1 MNKKLLQK
9 LFGVLLIILLISF
22 LVIYFTIDLNN
33 IKKLDRFKW
42 EYLCLALAS
51 LLIGLILDGT
61 RLVHLVNV
69 TDEKISPLEAMQVVF
84 SNYFLALL
92 TPGATG
98 GAIAQVMFLKKAG
111 VPVGKA
117 TVVVL
122 VRTILSI
129 LFLLSAIPFV
139 LHYDNSLIPWLSKKM
154 LYIFSSTFVLGALI
168 TIMLMRTKYPEYFL
182 VFITKNMQRNIKRK
196 VYFFYKEIKT
206 ATFLFFSKPLCI
218 FRVYLESGLSLL
230 FIYAVVPILF
240 YGLDASINMFV
251 TMGRMIILNLL
262 LYFAPTPGGAG
273 IAEGG
278 FVMLFKPLLPIG
290 TVGILAIVWRIL
302 VEYLPFAI
310 GAYFS
315 IKTFGADIVARISK
329 KAMKIKT
336 KGVSDI

>member
-1 MNKKLLQK
+1 
-9 LFGVLLIILLISF
+9 
-22 LVIYFTIDLNN
+22 
-33 IKKLDRFKW
+33 
-42 EYLCLALAS
+42 
-51 LLIGLILDGT
+51 
-61 RLVHLVNV
+61 
-69 TDEKISPLEAMQVVF
+69 MQVVF

-129 LFLLSAIPFV
+129 LFLITTIPFV
-139 LHYDNSLIPWLSKKM
+139 LHYDNSLIPSLSKNTIY
-154 LYIFSSTFVLGALI
+154 LFSSTLVILAIISVL
-168 TIMLMRTKYPEYFL
+168 LMRTKYPEYFL
-182 VFITKNMQRNIKRK
+182 VFFTKSLNRSLKRK
-196 VYFFYKEIKT
+196 IYFFYKEIKT
-206 ATFLFFSKPLCI
+206 ATFLFFNKPLCI

-240 YGLDASINMFV
+240 YGLDETINMFV

-290 TVGILAIVWRIL
+290 TVGILAIVWRIM
-302 VEYLPFAI
+302 VEYLPFII

-315 IKTFGADIVARISK
+315 IKTFGPDIVARISK
-329 KAMKIKT
+329 KAIKIKN

>member
-9 LFGVLLIILLISF
+9 LAFILAVIFLISF
-22 LVIYFTIDLNN
+22 FVIYLTIDLDN
-33 IKKLDRFKW
+33 IKKINIFKW
-42 EYLCLALAS
+42 EYLLFALGS
-51 LLIGLILDGT
+51 LTIGLILDGT
-61 RLVHLVNV
+61 RLVHLVRV
-69 TDEKISPLEAMQVVF
+69 TDQQISPLEAMQVVF

-129 LFLLSAIPFV
+129 LFLITTIPFV
-139 LHYDNSLIPWLSKKM
+139 LHYDNSLIPSLSKNTIY
-154 LYIFSSTFVLGALI
+154 LFSSTLVILAIISVL
-168 TIMLMRTKYPEYFL
+168 LMRTKYPEYFL
-182 VFITKNMQRNIKRK
+182 VFFTKSLNRSLKRK
-196 VYFFYKEIKT
+196 IYFFYKEIKT
-206 ATFLFFSKPLCI
+206 ATFLFFNKPLCI

-240 YGLDASINMFV
+240 YGLDETINMFV

-290 TVGILAIVWRIL
+290 TVGILAIVWRIM
-302 VEYLPFAI
+302 VEYLPFII

-315 IKTFGADIVARISK
+315 IKTFGPDIVARISK
-329 KAMKIKT
+329 KAIKIKN

>member
-9 LFGVLLIILLISF
+9 LSIVLGIIFLISF
-22 LVIYFTIDLNN
+22 LVIYFTIDLDN
-33 IKKLDRFKW
+33 IKKLTMFKW
-42 EYLCLALAS
+42 EYILFALIS
-51 LLIGLILDGT
+51 LTIGLVLDGT

-69 TDEKISPLEAMQVVF
+69 TDERISPFEAMQVVF

-129 LFLLSAIPFV
+129 LFLLTAVPFV
-139 LHYDNSLIPWLSKKM
+139 LHYDNSLIPGLSKNTI
-154 LYIFSSTFVLGALI
+154 YVFSISLVILSIVAI
-168 TIMLMRTKYPEYFL
+168 ILMRTKYPEYFL
-182 VFITKNMQRNIKRK
+182 VFFTKSLNRVYKRK
-196 VYFFYKEIKT
+196 IYFFYKEIKT
-206 ATFLFFSKPLCI
+206 ATFLFFNKPLCI
-218 FRVYLESGLSLL
+218 FRVFLESGLSLF

-240 YGLDASINMFV
+240 YGLDETINMFV
-251 TMGRMIILNLL
+251 TMGRMVILNLL

-273 IAEGG
+273 IAEGV
-278 FVMLFKPLLPIG
+278 FVVLFKPLVPVG
-290 TVGILAIVWRIL
+290 TVGILAIVWRIM
-302 VEYLPFAI
+302 VEYLPFLM

-315 IKTFGADIVARISK
+315 IKTFGPDIVARISRK
-329 KAMKIKT
+329 TMNIKN
-336 KGVSDI
+336 KGATNL